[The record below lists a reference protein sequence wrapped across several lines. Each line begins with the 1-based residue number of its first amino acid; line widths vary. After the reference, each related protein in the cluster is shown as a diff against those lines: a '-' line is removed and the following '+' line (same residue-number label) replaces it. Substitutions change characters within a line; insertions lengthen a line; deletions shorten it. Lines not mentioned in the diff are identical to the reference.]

1 MAAASA
7 LGAPSSDHVD
17 ENVIPTSKSTF
28 GEGLTEVPYKNLN
41 ITIPSVTLIADEFA
55 AYKIQ
60 IKCGEEKW
68 TIFRRYSSCKSFHTE
83 LSRIAPVL
91 LEILRFPKK
100 KWFGNKSAHFVEKRR
115 SQLELY
121 FQMLLSSNLPRSKQ
135 LSESIMSFFA
145 TSDAI
150 IKNNRLL
157 DAVRST
163 R

>member
-1 MAAASA
+1 MASA

-17 ENVIPTSKSTF
+17 VNVISSSKNNF
-28 GEGLTEVPYKNLN
+28 GKGLTEVSYKHLN

-55 AYKIQ
+55 AYKIE

-83 LSRIAPVL
+83 LTRIAPVL
-91 LEILRFPKK
+91 LEVLRFPKK

-135 LSESIMSFFA
+135 LSEAIMSFFA